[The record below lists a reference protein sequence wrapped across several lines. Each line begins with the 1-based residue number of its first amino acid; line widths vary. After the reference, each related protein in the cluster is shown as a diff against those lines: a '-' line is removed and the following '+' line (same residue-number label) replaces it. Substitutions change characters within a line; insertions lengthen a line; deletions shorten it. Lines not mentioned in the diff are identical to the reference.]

1 MMSLGLD
8 MSGGMQL
15 ATEYRDADTLGATPP
30 RSQVEVTEVSE
41 QAPRSETSTA
51 IDVDDDR
58 WLLFRFH
65 EPYLEIL
72 GDVIEFGS
80 KIYWSLGHDANPE
93 TTSCSTDTAEG
104 QGGRLEETESDQARR
119 CRTTCL
125 NTMSFWTQAGS
136 CVFLLQQHSTATLPA
151 GISLVKSSAV
161 FSTAVLHL
169 KLASFAAPQVFVG
182 VFFLSAA
189 CRAWRFHAAAT
200 LEDDCQTQRS
210 FAAVCAALGVA
221 HLALASTLYLEPWWL
236 PAASSF
242 TQAVVA
248 QALSH
253 TVALPALIHCAGR
266 LAGKRKT
273 HFMEAGMVSGTASA
287 ACLLLGVVRH
297 SSVLLAAS
305 GISALT
311 MGTCTYALAIT
322 DAKDCSN
329 TNSKVLSQVG
339 KTLTVGTLSQL
350 LICVCAG
357 TDYIGDGSA
366 TCLIAAAEYVTVNT
380 ATFEALRSRFAV
392 NAGAANLHGWT
403 TRISV
408 HRRP

>member
-210 FAAVCAALGVA
+210 FAAVQGSAKARRQKCYFAESHMRRARSGSSGAGLHLVLGALVA
-221 HLALASTLYLEPWWL
+221 SCGIKFHTSSSCPSVVSYSRSPCTHPLRWQACRQTKNAL
-236 PAASSF
+236 
-242 TQAVVA
+242 
-248 QALSH
+248 H
-253 TVALPALIHCAGR
+253 GGR
-266 LAGKRKT
+266 HG
-273 HFMEAGMVSGTASA
+273 
-287 ACLLLGVVRH
+287 VRH
-297 SSVLLAAS
+297 SQRCVPPPWRGAPFQ
-305 GISALT
+305 
-311 MGTCTYALAIT
+311 CT
-322 DAKDCSN
+322 
-329 TNSKVLSQVG
+329 
-339 KTLTVGTLSQL
+339 
-350 LICVCAG
+350 AG
-357 TDYIGDGSA
+357 CIRDK
-366 TCLIAAAEYVTVNT
+366 
-380 ATFEALRSRFAV
+380 RFDH
-392 NAGAANLHGWT
+392 GNLHL
-403 TRISV
+403 RASH
-408 HRRP
+408 HRCQGLLEYQL